1 MYRLFL
7 IVTLL
12 LSASAPQGLAQ
23 VRQEPLDQVFRSD
36 PQEARQSVDDH
47 TQGVTQRRSDAQVRT
62 GAHGSRVELAEPP
75 WEYTSPEDAD
85 ILEGWESGFPA
96 AAATSPSEAGGSEP
110 SALAQA
116 WQLYRRGNHADAS
129 KAFATLTAS
138 DNRQEALNAKLGLA
152 YSLIKQG
159 RLDQAISHLTHLVD
173 QGYRPSE
180 TRPALNHA
188 LMQSGRWSEA
198 RAQIAQLPPEKRAI
212 WENRLLE
219 ARLLKEHQSLA
230 PTAGPQALSAFLD
243 THAKA
248 LAECVR
254 PDVFHDI
261 AKRLAGAGASQRA
274 TELRR
279 RLLDCPLPP
288 DLRQG
293 ILAELM
299 NSLPDAEALSL
310 LQRERPGLRQ
320 AAPTSAAELDALELQ
335 LLKRRMAGQPSD
347 SDGRARLAEEIL
359 QLAPADPDALSALA
373 WYRFKRGEYAEA
385 EKLFARLAKED
396 PGNKDYALG
405 LAYARLD
412 SGQLDTALDPFDR
425 GLIAE
430 DAETRE
436 LRQLVYRKQA
446 AEAYDSGQF
455 DQAALSLEMLLAL
468 DPTDEDAK
476 ELLAWTRYRQG
487 RRGEARNLME
497 ESFSAKPSPSLAA
510 GLLDIYTAAGNED
523 RAYGMAYRLAQDPDP
538 EVRASPGPF
547 FFDHGAPVTAA
558 QLDRNPARCF
568 RNADSPRM
576 EAFVYHRSKQGD
588 GKFGDIEETALPITF
603 VYPAAL
609 GHQWSAAATPRYLS
623 GNGGPS
629 TPQAGRY
636 YRFLDGAAKKQDLE
650 DSLFVVQPDVGFAME
665 GELRTDIHI
674 GTTAFNAPVDP
685 TPTFEARVGALEWYV
700 DVHRSNVKDSILSY
714 VGQKDPYGNDE
725 WGRVT
730 RNGIEAGK
738 TWPLGGRWWVS
749 GSGGFDYYMGDS
761 VWDNQAVHLDAAV
774 GQTLLFDRDEFSYG
788 LFLTAQHFR
797 RNSDFYTY
805 GHGGYYSPELM
816 TMVGPFVRYRT
827 AVCRDYW
834 FDVQASA
841 GWLHQRLD
849 RSPFY
854 PLFDGDTA
862 GFTPAAADDANGE
875 YDSDTDNKLGFNL
888 QLQGMKLITPYLAA
902 GGFASVNNSAD
913 YTEWAA
919 GIGIQ
924 VFFDPQNLFWT
935 RKDMFSEFGKSSNK

>member
-7 IVTLL
+7 ILILL
-12 LSASAPQGLAQ
+12 LSAFAPQGLAQ
-23 VRQEPLDQVFRSD
+23 VRQEPLDQVLRSD

-47 TQGVTQRRSDAQVRT
+47 TQGVTQRRSEAQVRT
-62 GAHGSRVELAEPP
+62 RTHDSRVELAEPP

-85 ILEGWESGFPA
+85 ILEGWESRFPGTGA
-96 AAATSPSEAGGSEP
+96 KSPSEAGGSEP
-110 SALAQA
+110 SALTQA
-116 WQLYRRGNHADAS
+116 WQLYRRGNNAAAT

-138 DNRQEALNAKLGLA
+138 GNREEALNAKLGLA

-180 TRPALNHA
+180 TRLALNYA
-188 LMQSGRWSEA
+188 LIESGRWSEA

-212 WENRLLE
+212 WEKRLLE
-219 ARLLKEHQSLA
+219 ARLLKEYQSLS
-230 PTAGPQALSAFLD
+230 PQAGQQALSAFLD

-254 PDVFHDI
+254 PEVFHDI
-261 AKRLAGAGASQRA
+261 AKRLAEAGASQQA
-274 TELRR
+274 TELRG
-279 RLLDCPLPP
+279 RLLNCPLPP

-293 ILAELM
+293 ILAELI
-299 NSLPDAEALSL
+299 NSLPDEEALSL
-310 LQRERPGLRQ
+310 LRKERPVLRQ
-320 AAPTSAAELDALELQ
+320 AAPRSAAELDALELQ
-335 LLKRRMAGQPSD
+335 LLKRRMADQLPD
-347 SDGRARLAEEIL
+347 SEARAGLAEEIL
-359 QLAPADPDALSALA
+359 KLAPADPDALAALA
-373 WYRFKRGEYAEA
+373 WYRFKREEYVEA
-385 EKLFARLAKED
+385 EKLFARLIQEN

-405 LAYARLD
+405 LAYARLN
-412 SGQLDTALDPFDR
+412 SGKLDTALDPLDR

-430 DAETRE
+430 DAETRS
-436 LRQLVYRKQA
+436 LRQQVYRKQA
-446 AEAYDSGQF
+446 ADAYDSGLF
-455 DQAALSLEMLLAL
+455 DQAALPLEKLLAL
-468 DPTDEDAK
+468 DPTEEEAK

-487 RRGEARNLME
+487 RRDEARMLME
-497 ESFSAKPSPSLAA
+497 ESFSANPSPSLAA
-510 GLLDIYTAAGNED
+510 GLLGVYTAAGDED
-523 RAYGMAYRLAQDPDP
+523 RAYDMAYRLANDPDSG
-538 EVRASPGPF
+538 VRASTGPF
-547 FFDHGAPVTAA
+547 FFDRGAPITAA
-558 QLDRNPARCF
+558 QLDRNPERCF
-568 RNADSPRM
+568 RDADSPRM
-576 EAFVYHRSKQGD
+576 EAFLYQRSKQGD
-588 GKFGDIEETALPITF
+588 GKFGDLEETAMPITF
-603 VYPAAL
+603 VYPTAL
-609 GHQWSAAATPRYLS
+609 GNQWSGALTPRYLS
-623 GNGGPS
+623 GNSGPS
-629 TPQAGRY
+629 NPQAGRY

-650 DSLFVVQPDVGFAME
+650 DSLFVVQPDAGFAME
-665 GELRTDIHI
+665 GELHTDIHI
-674 GTTAFNAPVDP
+674 GTTPLNGPVDP
-685 TPTFEARVGALEWYV
+685 TPTFEARVSALGWYV

-749 GSGGFDYYMGDS
+749 GSAGFDYYMGDS
-761 VWDNQAVHLDAAV
+761 VWDNQAVHLDTAV
-774 GQTLLFDRDEFSYG
+774 GQTLLFDRDEVSYG

-805 GHGGYYSPELM
+805 GHGGYYSPDLM

-834 FDVQASA
+834 FDVHASA

-849 RSPFY
+849 SSPFY

-862 GFTPAAADDANGE
+862 GFTPAAAADANGK

-913 YTEWAA
+913 YTEWTV

-924 VFFDPQNLFWT
+924 IFFDPQNLFWT